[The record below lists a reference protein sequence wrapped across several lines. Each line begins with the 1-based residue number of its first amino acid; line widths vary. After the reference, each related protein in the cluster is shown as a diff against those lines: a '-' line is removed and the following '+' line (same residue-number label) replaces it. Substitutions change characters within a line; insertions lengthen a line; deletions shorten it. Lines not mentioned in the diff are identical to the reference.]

1 MPPVV
6 IVTPIPVPTP
16 PVGFEVVGYDLEPD
30 AGEGFDLIAYAV
42 RGDEWRVAVWG
53 RSRQGEWGPWRG

>member
-16 PVGFEVVGYDLEPD
+16 PPGFEVVGYDLEPN

-42 RGDEWRVAVWG
+42 RGDEWRAAVWAPDG
-53 RSRQGEWGPWRG
+53 WGPWLADAG